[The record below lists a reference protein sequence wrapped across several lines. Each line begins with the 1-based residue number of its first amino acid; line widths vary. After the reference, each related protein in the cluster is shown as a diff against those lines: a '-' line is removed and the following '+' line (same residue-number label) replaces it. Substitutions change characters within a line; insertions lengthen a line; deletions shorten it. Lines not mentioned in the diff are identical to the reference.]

1 MNLLDLLFENED
13 QEQDNSTGLRRTKNL
28 ALVTK
33 ETPIEQVEAALDNLN
48 NYKDAGYGQY
58 VTYQRN
64 ADPSINPAIQKAF
77 GPGGGP
83 NMKIPANRKEW
94 NSADRE
100 WRIKKAKDIQTRTG
114 LDATGWE
121 DLSYDQL
128 PKEATDWK
136 VFYPQSSLDAMVPI
150 ILDITQKSNILNWV
164 EEDGFVVFP
173 RKENKIIPGD
183 ETLEKVLRTVMK
195 NAGISDFSIVPKE
208 SKEETSSEP
217 KAKEPEKTSIP
228 SYNITNTPDGDTL
241 TVGDAE
247 DLKDELET
255 KVSELKPGASDLKIK
270 VVISKQNPENAIL
283 QIGGFKSN
291 KERGAIQQKV
301 QSITNKLF
309 ERKLRRAFQVRA
321 GIIK

>member
-208 SKEETSSEP
+208 SKEVILPTAYILLSSIRATSNSP
-217 KAKEPEKTSIP
+217 LAPALNSPNVHVCQVK
-228 SYNITNTPDGDTL
+228 L
-241 TVGDAE
+241 WLV
-247 DLKDELET
+247 
-255 KVSELKPGASDLKIK
+255 VSRVAAA
-270 VVISKQNPENAIL
+270 ISLLLID
-283 QIGGFKSN
+283 
-291 KERGAIQQKV
+291 
-301 QSITNKLF
+301 
-309 ERKLRRAFQVRA
+309 
-321 GIIK
+321 